1 LEEKDWIMKI
11 NSSRFGPVEIEPE
24 DVLLFSRGLFAFENH
39 RHWVLLADGDEQSV
53 AWLQSLSDPEV
64 ALPLVSP
71 RLFVPD
77 YRVSIGRNQLTPLEL
92 AALDQAFVLNV
103 VNRNQGQLTINL
115 RAPVIINLNRRIGR
129 QVVTSDEQPLQLVLP
144 TAAVRLRKSA

>member
-1 LEEKDWIMKI
+1 
-11 NSSRFGPVEIEPE
+11 
-24 DVLLFSRGLFAFENH
+24 
-39 RHWVLLADGDEQSV
+39 
-53 AWLQSLSDPEV
+53 
-64 ALPLVSP
+64 
-71 RLFVPD
+71 VPG

-103 VNRNQGQLTINL
+103 VNRNQDQLTINL

>member
-1 LEEKDWIMKI
+1 MQIDT
-11 NSSRFGPVEIEPE
+11 SRFGPVEIEPE

-39 RHWVLLADGDEQSV
+39 RHWVLLADSANESV

-64 ALPLVSP
+64 ALPLISP
-71 RLFVPD
+71 RAFVPG
-77 YRVSIGRNQLTPLEL
+77 YRVSIGRSQLTPLEL

-103 VNRNQGQLTINL
+103 LNRNQGRLTVNL
-115 RAPVIINLNRRIGR
+115 KASIIINLDRRIGR

>member
-1 LEEKDWIMKI
+1 MMID
-11 NSSRFGPVEIEPE
+11 SSRFGQVAIEPE

-39 RHWVLLADGDEQSV
+39 RHWVLLADGEERSV
-53 AWLQSLSDPEV
+53 AWLQSIHDPEV

-71 RLFVPD
+71 RLFIPD

-103 VNRNQGQLTINL
+103 LNRNQGQLTINL
-115 RAPVIINLNRRIGR
+115 KAPVIINLDRRIGR
-129 QVVTSDEQPLQLVLP
+129 QVVTNDEQPLQMALP
-144 TAAVRLRKSA
+144 TATVRLRKSA